1 MEATDV
7 VWTGGGDVRRSKL
20 NVWIRTPGGLAR
32 YQRAVGK
39 WTDAHLIEMYGAMK
53 VSAEVSKSEVGPP
66 LLVIHSVTLR
76 ADHAECFPLF
86 AHAIFLL
93 FCRYE
98 ARPRS
103 K

>member
-1 MEATDV
+1 M
-7 VWTGGGDVRRSKL
+7 WTGGVMCARTKL

-32 YQRAVGK
+32 YQRAFGK
-39 WTDAHLIEMYGAMK
+39 WTDAHMHLIEMYGAMK

-93 FCRYE
+93 SCRYE